1 MKKIVLFD
9 TTLRDGEQAPG
20 YSMQTEEKT
29 EIATAL
35 EKLGIDIIEG
45 GFAASSEGDLNA
57 IKKICDAVKDSEI
70 ASLARASESDIDAA
84 EKALKNAVS
93 SRIHIFLATSEI
105 HMKYKLK
112 MSESEVLDRIEK
124 SVKYACG
131 KCANVQFSAEDA
143 FRSDRKFLKKALET
157 AIKAGATTVNI
168 ADTVGYATPEEVK
181 SLISY
186 LNGMDKRE
194 KVKLGIHCH
203 NDLGMATANSISA
216 IEAGADHIEG
226 TINGIGERSG
236 NAALEEIIMALK
248 IRADILKA
256 ETKADTKLIYKTC
269 KLVSNITGSRLPL
282 NKPIV
287 GSNAFKHESGIHQ
300 HGVLAAPITYE
311 IFSPE
316 DIGMKRSEIILGKHS
331 GKHAFQSQLEE
342 MGYTVTPEE
351 INSYFEKFKALAD
364 KKKFVSGKDIEA
376 IIHNNTADLKLNKY
390 SLKSFVIQSHSQG
403 AYANVILLK
412 NEDFINEYA
421 SGLGGVD
428 ASFTAINKIIGKNL
442 KLLSYSLN
450 AVTEGEDALG
460 EALVKLTDDENTVNG
475 RGVSTDILEASI
487 LAYIDGVNKLGL

>member
-1 MKKIVLFD
+1 MKKIILFD

-390 SLKSFVIQSHSQG
+390 LNAAKSYKCHLG
-403 AYANVILLK
+403 LK

-460 EALVKLTDDENTVNG
+460 EALVKLTDGENTVNG